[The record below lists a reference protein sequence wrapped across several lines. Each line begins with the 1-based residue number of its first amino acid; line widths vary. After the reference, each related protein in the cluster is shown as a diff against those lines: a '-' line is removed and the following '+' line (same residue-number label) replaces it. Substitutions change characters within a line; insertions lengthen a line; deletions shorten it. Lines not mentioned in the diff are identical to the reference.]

1 MESLEYQRAMRE
13 RLERVDPTLAA
24 RVQALETQWRVV
36 IPTLATRE
44 QLEQLRCEMEKG
56 QGALRAEMEKGQGA
70 LRAEME
76 KGQGA
81 LRAEM
86 EKGQGALRAEME
98 KGFGAMRAEIHQ
110 IGVNSLRWLVGITI
124 SAVVAVATLMTA
136 LMPLMNSQAR
146 GHEAVTLAVPAH
158 GEDDGS

>member
-13 RLERVDPTLAA
+13 RLERVDPALAA

-86 EKGQGALRAEME
+86 EKG
-98 KGFGAMRAEIHQ
+98 FGAMRAEIHQ
-110 IGVNSLRWLVGITI
+110 IGVNSLRWSVGVTI
-124 SAVVAVATLMTA
+124 SALVALATLATA
-136 LMPLMNSQAR
+136 LMPLLASSAR
-146 GHEAVTLAVPAH
+146 ANETAALALPAH

>member
-13 RLERVDPTLAA
+13 RLERVDPALAA

-86 EKGQGALRAEME
+86 EKG
-98 KGFGAMRAEIHQ
+98 FGAMRAEIHQ
-110 IGVNSLRWLVGITI
+110 IGVNSLRWSVGVTI
-124 SAVVAVATLMTA
+124 SALVALATLATA
-136 LMPLMNSQAR
+136 LMPLLLSAAR
-146 GHEAVTLAVPAH
+146 VNETTALALPAH
-158 GEDDGS
+158 GEDDGN

>member
-1 MESLEYQRAMRE
+1 MPSPWLCQRMEKTMEAKDHQQGQRE
-13 RLERVDPTLAA
+13 RAWQRDAEIAA

-36 IPTLATRE
+36 VPTLATRE

-76 KGQGA
+76 KG
-81 LRAEM
+81 
-86 EKGQGALRAEME
+86 
-98 KGFGAMRAEIHQ
+98 FGAMRAEMHQ
-110 IGVNSLRWLVGITI
+110 IGVNSLRWSVGVTI
-124 SAVVAVATLMTA
+124 SAVVAVVTLMTA

>member
-1 MESLEYQRAMRE
+1 MEAKDHPQGQRE
-13 RLERVDPTLAA
+13 RAWQRDAEIAA

-86 EKGQGALRAEME
+86 EKG
-98 KGFGAMRAEIHQ
+98 FGAMRAEIHQ
-110 IGVNSLRWLVGITI
+110 IGVNSLRWSVGVTI
-124 SAVVAVATLMTA
+124 SALVALATLATA
-136 LMPLMNSQAR
+136 LMPLLLSAAR
-146 GHEAVTLAVPAH
+146 VNETTALALPAH
-158 GEDDGS
+158 GEDDGN

>member
-13 RLERVDPTLAA
+13 RLERVDPALAA

-56 QGALRAEMEKGQGA
+56 QGALRAEMEKG
-70 LRAEME
+70 
-76 KGQGA
+76 
-81 LRAEM
+81 
-86 EKGQGALRAEME
+86 
-98 KGFGAMRAEIHQ
+98 FGAMRAEIHQ
-110 IGVNSLRWLVGITI
+110 IGVNSLRWSVGVTI
-124 SAVVAVATLMTA
+124 SALVALATLATA
-136 LMPLMNSQAR
+136 LMPLLASSAR
-146 GHEAVTLAVPAH
+146 ANETAALALPAH

>member
-13 RLERVDPTLAA
+13 RLERVDPALAA

-110 IGVNSLRWLVGITI
+110 IGVNSLRWSVGVTI
-124 SAVVAVATLMTA
+124 SALVALATLATA
-136 LMPLMNSQAR
+136 LMPLLASSAR
-146 GHEAVTLAVPAH
+146 ANETAALALPAH